1 MGYIVADLL
10 LERQRLAF
18 LDGDERAAIVS
29 VLLAVLLAWIVDRTL
44 RKAQSTRVIS
54 DRLDASAD
62 TRLRF
67 LRRVIEVAILTIGI
81 ALALAQFTELDK
93 LAASVLASSAIA
105 AVVVGFAARQTFA
118 NVIAGILLAV
128 TQPLRLGDVV
138 TIEGECGTVEDVR
151 LTYTYLRTAGGTRIV
166 IPNER
171 LAAGILHNDTVLGL
185 VSPEA
190 SIWVPATTDLEQ
202 AIGAIEAIDGV
213 VAVTVADSA
222 AEGVRLAV
230 TATATGSAAR
240 AGRESEL
247 RRAALRAVAEVRR
260 NGDSEQSME
269 SQ

>member
-1 MGYIVADLL
+1 MRHIVANLI

-18 LDGDERAAIVS
+18 LDTDERTAIVI
-29 VLLAVLLAWIVDRTL
+29 VVLAVLLAWTVDRAL
-44 RKAQSTRVIS
+44 RRAQSTRVIS

-67 LRRVIEVAILTIGI
+67 LRRVIEVTILTVGI
-81 ALALAQFTELDK
+81 ALAVAQFTELDR

-151 LTYTYLRTAGGTRIV
+151 LTYTYLRTASGTRIV

-171 LAAGILHNDTVLGL
+171 LAAAILHNDTVLGL

-190 SIWVPATTDLEQ
+190 SIWVPATTDLE
-202 AIGAIEAIDGV
+202 AAIEAIQALEDV
-213 VAVTVADSA
+213 VAVTVAESA

-230 TATATGSAAR
+230 SAAATSSATR
-240 AGRESEL
+240 AGREAEL
-247 RRAALRAVAEVRR
+247 RRAALRAVSELQAQ
-260 NGDSEQSME
+260 GDSRQSM
-269 SQ
+269 